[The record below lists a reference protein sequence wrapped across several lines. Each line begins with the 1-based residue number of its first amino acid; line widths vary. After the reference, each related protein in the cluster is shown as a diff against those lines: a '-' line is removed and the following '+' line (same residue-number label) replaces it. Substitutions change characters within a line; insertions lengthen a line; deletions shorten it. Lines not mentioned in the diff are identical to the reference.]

1 MLGRFDRHILRQG
14 AKEGADMNQLVYNGK
29 TFYQKDIFS
38 GNVHIAMSLRSSSLE
53 VNTLSA
59 EARDPDGVFIGFA
72 RNTPLNGSTMAPSE
86 GYFTFK
92 K

>member
-53 VNTLSA
+53 VNTLFA
-59 EARDPDGVFIGFA
+59 ERHCRSILRV
-72 RNTPLNGSTMAPSE
+72 
-86 GYFTFK
+86 YFERIQ
-92 K
+92 